1 MDSYM
6 VVWPKGMLQLHLV
19 VTAGMSLA
27 IHRWA
32 KLPSKWP
39 VTGSTVMALKL
50 CVYVTW

>member
-19 VTAGMSLA
+19 VTAGMLLA
-27 IHRWA
+27 IHRRA

-39 VTGSTVMALKL
+39 VLALKL